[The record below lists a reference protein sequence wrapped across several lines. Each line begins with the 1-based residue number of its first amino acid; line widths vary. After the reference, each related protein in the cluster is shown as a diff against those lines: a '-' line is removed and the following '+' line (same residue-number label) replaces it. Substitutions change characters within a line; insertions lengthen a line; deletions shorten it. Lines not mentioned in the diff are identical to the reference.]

1 MIPFLIDSDN
11 LVMGR
16 NVFSKRLR
24 FQLHKETSLRKCEP
38 RCSTDLCFAQGL
50 SELEG
55 PRILGLKTCVISMS
69 VVVECVLF
77 FQSN

>member
-16 NVFSKRLR
+16 NVFSERLR

-50 SELEG
+50 S
-55 PRILGLKTCVISMS
+55 
-69 VVVECVLF
+69 
-77 FQSN
+77 